1 MLSNIII
8 ILVIIL
14 VVLGIVIYYKN
25 KLESQVEEEETESV
39 YSLSYL
45 TNAVAQAFA
54 DTQKVNLKEMN
65 LSKNELEAE
74 QRKKHEL
81 RQALKNAAYGDSS
94 AKRYVCSFIRSI
106 LQDEAY
112 GVDSTNI
119 DQIIPFGNP
128 RAMSLREKVDVV
140 LYFYQKHY
148 GVAGF
153 ERMMIDNGLNL
164 PKPVTMEQERQG
176 AMKYDVTAEDMDRI
190 FMEIAGKHAMS
201 YDDKLQIVTERIF
214 ADYKGFGVI
223 EPLIYF
229 AIDEIEGG
237 VGGIAKTFVADA
249 QAARGE
255 VPYSYEYVSIVF
267 KGINMRMSC
276 MSFGSQAEL
285 IRICRNI
292 YKFQTASA
300 LTRNNG
306 HVVATMKDGSRVSV
320 SRPPEAGSWS
330 FCLRKFDTVST
341 TPMPEE
347 LLKGQE
353 NNLIPIV
360 LSKWIMYTQRSVFIT
375 GGMGSG
381 KTTWL
386 KSIIGYIP
394 SEKNLR
400 VYELSPEL
408 NLQKSFP
415 FRNIASFAVT
425 ESTSMQDLYDFGKKF
440 NANVNIIGE
449 TASAAMGVI
458 TVESARVG
466 SEQAIST
473 HHATTTENLITAIRD
488 NLTSAGGYSDEAAAE
503 EVVVSAFNFDIH
515 MAKSGKTRFIERIT
529 EVVPIRDRR
538 YPSEIENNQSAT
550 AKDTLDYYKRMTDR
564 KSYKTVNICEFDPK
578 TNSYVMKNM
587 ISTELMEIMYNKL
600 DERNQAAFVHDMQVL
615 SQISAT

>member
-8 ILVIIL
+8 ILLIIL
-14 VVLGIVIYYKN
+14 AVLGIVIFYKN
-25 KLESQVEEEETESV
+25 KLESQVEDEEKENV

-45 TNAVAQAFA
+45 TSAVAQAFA
-54 DTQKVNLKEMN
+54 DTQKENLKEMN

-81 RQALKNAAYGDSS
+81 RQALKNAAYGDAN
-94 AKRYVCSFIRSI
+94 AKNYVESFIKSI

-112 GVDSTNI
+112 GVDTQTI
-119 DQIIPFGNP
+119 DQIIPFNNP
-128 RAMSLREKVDVV
+128 RMMSVREKVDVV
-140 LYFYQKHY
+140 LYLYAKQY
-148 GVAGF
+148 GSAGF

-164 PKPVTMEQERQG
+164 PKPVTMEEERQG

-190 FMEIAGKHAMS
+190 FMDLAGKHALS
-201 YDDKLQIVTERIF
+201 YADKLQIVTERIF

-223 EPLIYF
+223 EPLFYF
-229 AIDEIEGG
+229 SIDEIEGG
-237 VGGIAKTFVADA
+237 VGGIAKTFVDDA
-249 QAARGE
+249 QAASGKI
-255 VPYSYEYVSIVF
+255 PYSYEYVSVVF
-267 KGINMRMSC
+267 KGINMRLSC

-292 YKFQTASA
+292 YKFQTSSA

-330 FCLRKFDTVST
+330 FCVRKFDTVST
-341 TPMPEE
+341 TPTPEE

-353 NNLIPIV
+353 RNMIPIV
-360 LSKWIMYTQRSVFIT
+360 LTKWIMYTQRSVFVT
-375 GGMGSG
+375 GGMGTG

-386 KSIIGYIP
+386 KSVIGYIP

-415 FRNIASFAVT
+415 FRNIASFSVT
-425 ESTSMQDLYDFGKKF
+425 ESTTMQDLYDFGKKF

-466 SEQAIST
+466 SEQALST
-473 HHATTTENLITAIRD
+473 HHATTTENLVTAIRD

-503 EVVVSAFNFDIH
+503 EVVINAFNFDIH
-515 MAKSGKTRFIERIT
+515 MGRIGKTRFVERIT
-529 EVVPIRDRR
+529 EIVPIRDRR
-538 YPSEIENNQSAT
+538 YPSEIAGSDQAT
-550 AKDTLDYYKRMTDR
+550 ARDTLENYKRMTDR
-564 KSYKTVNICEFDPK
+564 KSYRTVNICEFDPK

-587 ISTELMEIMYNKL
+587 ISDELMEIMYNKL
-600 DERNQAAFVHDMQVL
+600 DERNQAAFVHDMNLL
-615 SQISAT
+615 SQIQ